1 MDDFPRGGTQVTGSK
16 RKRTEEKDLF
26 KAGNTFV
33 CCLRLKNS
41 YLVNHFE
48 RLIKAGSTFILCTE
62 ALKLYHS

>member
-1 MDDFPRGGTQVTGSK
+1 MDDFPRGGTQATGSK

-26 KAGNTFV
+26 KAGNT
-33 CCLRLKNS
+33 CCLRLKNI

-48 RLIKAGSTFILCTE
+48 RLIKAESTFLLCTE